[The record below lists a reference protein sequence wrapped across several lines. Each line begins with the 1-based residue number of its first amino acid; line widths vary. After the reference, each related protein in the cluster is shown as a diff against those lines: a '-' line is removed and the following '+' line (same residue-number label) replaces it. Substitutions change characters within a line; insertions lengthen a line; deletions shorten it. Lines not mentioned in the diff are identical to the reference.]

1 MTPYGENIC
10 YKAYSFNAKE
20 RTDIACQSKKLFK
33 FQSHNLL
40 YMSRQKA
47 SWTIASYRNRT
58 RDQWQF
64 FESFPTMRKSAP
76 QYIGVAARRISSE
89 TRPDGEQR

>member
-20 RTDIACQSKKLFK
+20 RTDRACQSKKLFK
-33 FQSHNLL
+33 FQSHKLL

-47 SWTIASYRNRT
+47 S
-58 RDQWQF
+58 
-64 FESFPTMRKSAP
+64 
-76 QYIGVAARRISSE
+76 
-89 TRPDGEQR
+89 